1 MAACSCHVSACVQLC
16 SYGVVVE
23 VVCVRVFAEMVGVFA
38 WLTLLL
44 YVVVPGCAMMRCS
57 YVVVCV
63 EFWWLG
69 AGSSMDV
76 AS

>member
-1 MAACSCHVSACVQLC
+1 M
-16 SYGVVVE
+16 
-23 VVCVRVFAEMVGVFA
+23 CVRVFAEMVGVFA

-44 YVVVPGCAMMRCS
+44 YVVVPGCAMMWCS
-57 YVVVCV
+57 FVVVCV
-63 EFWWLG
+63 DFWWLG